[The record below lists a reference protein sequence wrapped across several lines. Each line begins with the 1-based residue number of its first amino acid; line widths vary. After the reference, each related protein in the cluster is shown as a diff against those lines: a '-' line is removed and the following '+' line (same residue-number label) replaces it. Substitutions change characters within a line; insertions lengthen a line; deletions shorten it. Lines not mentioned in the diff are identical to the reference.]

1 MFPNQDHGH
10 LSVLEDGTLVITS
23 VRADDAGEY
32 LCKGLNIAGTAVAKV
47 RLDVQGS
54 HNLLFAS
61 MWLISKQ
68 TTSINHTHTHTHT
81 HTHNRLTAL
90 CPGLPR

>member
-32 LCKGLNIAGTAVAKV
+32 LCKGLSIAGTAVAKV

-54 HNLLFAS
+54 DNLLFAS
-61 MWLISKQ
+61 VWLISKQ
-68 TTSINHTHTHTHT
+68 TTSINPVSYTH
-81 HTHNRLTAL
+81 LT
-90 CPGLPR
+90 LPTTPYV